1 MKAAVITFPGS
12 NCDSDIARVLA
23 DFYSAKV
30 DKVWH
35 KDQFSEK
42 YDLVILPG
50 GFSYGDYLRSGA
62 MAPFSPVMKSVKEHT
77 DRGGKLFGICNGF
90 QILAEAGY
98 LPGALI
104 RNRNLKYVCKTVGLK
119 KASDSNKISGK
130 LEKDRVL
137 RVPVAHG
144 DGCYFASEDIRKQLK
159 DEGRILFLYADE
171 NPNGSL
177 DNIAGICSA
186 DFKIAGMMPHPERA
200 MNRITGEMDGKTVL
214 DLVIAS

>member
-1 MKAAVITFPGS
+1 MKAAVVTFPGS

>member
-1 MKAAVITFPGS
+1 MKAAVVTFPGS
-12 NCDSDIARVLA
+12 NCDNDIARALS

-30 DKVWH
+30 DRVWH

-62 MAPFSPVMKSVKEHT
+62 MAPFSPVMKSVKEHV
-77 DRGGKLFGICNGF
+77 DKGGKLFGICNGF

-119 KASDSNKISGK
+119 KASDSNKISGG
-130 LEKDRVL
+130 LSKDKVL

-159 DEGRILFLYADE
+159 DEGRILFLYEGE

-177 DNIAGICSA
+177 DDIAGICSP
-186 DFKIAGMMPHPERA
+186 DFKISGMMPHPERA
-200 MNRITGEMDGKTVL
+200 MNSITGELDGKIVL
-214 DLVIAS
+214 DLVINS

>member
-1 MKAAVITFPGS
+1 MKAAVVTFPGS
-12 NCDSDIARVLA
+12 NCDNDIVRVLSE
-23 DFYSAKV
+23 FYSAKV

-104 RNRNLKYVCKTVGLK
+104 RNRNLKYVCRTIGLK
-119 KASDSNKISGK
+119 KASNSNKISGS
-130 LEKDRVL
+130 LADDQIL

-144 DGCYFASEDIRKQLK
+144 DGCYFASADIRKQLK
-159 DEGRILFLYADE
+159 EEGRILFLYAGD

-177 DNIAGICSA
+177 DDIAGICSP
-186 DFKIAGMMPHPERA
+186 DFKVAGMMPHPERA
-200 MNRITGEMDGKTVL
+200 MNPITGEMDGKTVL
-214 DLVIAS
+214 DLLIAS

>member
-1 MKAAVITFPGS
+1 MKAAVVTFPGS

-130 LEKDRVL
+130 LEKDRIL

>member
-1 MKAAVITFPGS
+1 MKFAVITFPGS
-12 NCDSDIARVLA
+12 NCDNDIVAVLKKN
-23 DFYSAKV
+23 YSQKV
-30 DKVWH
+30 DKIWH

-42 YDLVILPG
+42 YDLVFLPG

-62 MAPFSPVMKSVKEHT
+62 MASFSPVMKSVKEHT

-90 QILAEAGY
+90 QILTEAGY

-104 RNRNLKYVCKTVGLK
+104 RNRNLKYICKTVSLK
-119 KASDSNKISGK
+119 KGSEKNQISGK
-130 LEKDRVL
+130 LPIEKIL
-137 RVPVAHG
+137 RIPIAHG
-144 DGCYFASEDIRKQLK
+144 DGCYFASEEVRKELK
-159 DEGRILFLYADE
+159 DSGRILFYYEGD

-177 DNIAGICSA
+177 DQIAGICSP

-200 MNRITGEMDGKTVL
+200 MNEVTGEMDGKVVL

>member
-12 NCDSDIARVLA
+12 NCDNDIVTVLQT
-23 DFYSAKV
+23 FYSAQV
-30 DKVWH
+30 DKIWH

-42 YDLVILPG
+42 YEIVILPG

-62 MAPFSPVMKSVKEHT
+62 MAPFSPVMQSVKAHVS
-77 DRGGKLFGICNGF
+77 RGGKLFGICNGF
-90 QILAEAGY
+90 QILAEADY

-119 KASDSNKISGK
+119 KASEANKITGK
-130 LEKDRVL
+130 LPETQVL
-137 RVPVAHG
+137 RVPIAHG
-144 DGCYFASEDIRKQLK
+144 DGCYFASEEVRKQLK
-159 DEGRILFLYADE
+159 EEGRILFLYAGE

-177 DNIAGICSA
+177 DDIAGICSP

-200 MNRITGEMDGKTVL
+200 MNEVTGEMDGKVVL
-214 DLVIAS
+214 DLILNS

>member
-12 NCDSDIARVLA
+12 NCDSDIARVLS

-30 DKVWH
+30 DRVWH

-130 LEKDRVL
+130 LGKDQVL

-177 DNIAGICSA
+177 DNIAGICSP
-186 DFKIAGMMPHPERA
+186 DFKVSGMMPHPERA
-200 MNRITGEMDGKTVL
+200 MNPITGEMDGKTVL
-214 DLVIAS
+214 DLVIGA

>member
-1 MKAAVITFPGS
+1 MKAAVVTFPGS

-130 LEKDRVL
+130 LEKDRIL

-159 DEGRILFLYADE
+159 DEGRILFFYADE